1 MNMKVTQK
9 KKIEQALF
17 LMRVVADTL
26 PCTITKK
33 NIMFVD
39 TYKSLAN

>member
-1 MNMKVTQK
+1 MNMKVTK
-9 KKIEQALF
+9 KKRTSSVSYACSGRHVTMHDYE
-17 LMRVVADTL
+17 
-26 PCTITKK
+26 K